1 MLIIIK
7 MTIIYF
13 YFYNPQVHQCTVQ
26 LLLPHYKSDEFHDRL
41 VEYWYNPQETLGLR
55 TKRRQYDGE
64 RNSEG
69 NDSEDIHTIDVCD
82 GRNPFDGA
90 ILTFE

>member
-1 MLIIIK
+1 M
-7 MTIIYF
+7 Y
-13 YFYNPQVHQCTVQ
+13 CTT
-26 LLLPHYKSDEFHDRL
+26 LLPHYKSDEFHDRL
-41 VEYWYNPQETLGLR
+41 VEYRYDPQETLCLR

-69 NDSEDIHTIDVCD
+69 NDSEDIHAVDVRD

-90 ILTFE
+90 ILSFE